1 MLTPD
6 LLEPKYQSE
15 NALKTK
21 QITTCRP
28 KIRYGGGNFVGTLW
42 QLIKRNSLE
51 LLIPYLLIFVN

>member
-28 KIRYGGGNFVGTLW
+28 KIRYGGGNFVGTL
-42 QLIKRNSLE
+42 
-51 LLIPYLLIFVN
+51 